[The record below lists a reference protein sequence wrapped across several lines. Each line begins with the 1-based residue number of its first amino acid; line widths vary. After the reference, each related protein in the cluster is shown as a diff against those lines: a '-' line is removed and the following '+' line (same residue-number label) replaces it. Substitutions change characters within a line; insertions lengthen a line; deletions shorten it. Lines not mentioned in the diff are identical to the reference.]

1 MNNELYRML
10 VRLAV
15 KEARTITDDAKALE
29 FKPLYKEWH
38 KQIGN
43 TLAVNEY
50 VQYDNKLYK
59 VLQVHTAQ
67 EAWTPT
73 DAPSLFAKVLVDPTG
88 ETILDWEQPDSTN
101 PYMTGD
107 KVKYKGKIYQSII
120 DNNIWSP
127 EDYPQGWQEVVN

>member
-43 TLAVNEY
+43 TLVVNEY

-59 VLQVHTAQ
+59 VLQIHTAQ
-67 EAWTPT
+67 EAWTPA
-73 DAPSLFAKVLVDPTG
+73 DAPSLFAEVLVDPSG
-88 ETILDWEQPDSTN
+88 ENILQWQQPDSTN
-101 PYMTGD
+101 AYMTGD
-107 KVKYKGKIYQSII
+107 KVNHNGKTYVSVC
-120 DNNIWSP
+120 DNNVWESGV
-127 EDYPQGWQEVVN
+127 YGWEEIVE

>member
-1 MNNELYRML
+1 MNNELYRIL

-29 FKPLYKEWH
+29 FKSLYKEWY

-67 EAWTPT
+67 EAWTPA
-73 DAPSLFAKVLVDPTG
+73 DAPSLFAEVLVDPNG
-88 ETILDWEQPDSTN
+88 ENILQWQQPDSTN
-101 PYMTGD
+101 AYMTGD
-107 KVKYKGKIYQSII
+107 KVNHNGKTYVSVC
-120 DNNIWSP
+120 DNNVWEP
-127 EDYPQGWQEVVN
+127 GVYGWEEIVE

>member
-1 MNNELYRML
+1 MNNELYRIL

-29 FKPLYKEWH
+29 FKSLYKEWH

-43 TLAVNEY
+43 TLVVNEY

-67 EAWTPT
+67 EAWTPA
-73 DAPSLFAKVLVDPTG
+73 DAPSLFTEVLVDPSG
-88 ETILDWEQPDSTN
+88 ENILQWQQPDSTN
-101 PYMTGD
+101 AYMTGD
-107 KVKYKGKIYQSII
+107 KVNHNGKTYVSIC
-120 DNNIWSP
+120 DNNVWEP
-127 EDYPQGWQEVVN
+127 GVYGWEEIVE